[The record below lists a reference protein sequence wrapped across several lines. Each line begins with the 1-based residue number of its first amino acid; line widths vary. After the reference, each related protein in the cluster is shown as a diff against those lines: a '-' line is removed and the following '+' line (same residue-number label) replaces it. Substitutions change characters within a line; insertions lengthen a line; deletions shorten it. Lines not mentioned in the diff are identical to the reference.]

1 MNFNNTNKEFMI
13 PLKSKNE
20 MNEIYRLVKDCKN
33 KFGSKIYGDC
43 QLLPDMYN
51 QLLENQ
57 TLISDYLNLI
67 DLNYDNIRCYIN
79 RELDSDCLLISDLI
93 TSHSN
98 SLKCY
103 TFMSQLNEKFNTNLK
118 VYEFATIL
126 DDTERLFYLQ
136 NGTKTFYLHD
146 SNHLPSFAFS
156 KLSSFSIYSNHLS
169 MTYYEKIVF
178 ERLEPPYDTNC
189 YNYKGKT
196 KSRAQCINNLILDHF
211 LKFNC
216 LPKDY
221 ESITYVIKNGVY
233 AELKFS
239 FCNKSVLDK
248 KFEINFKK
256 CRIECNEEFFEI
268 SNGRALNDHF
278 IGNEFKMLNNKY
290 ITLKYIPVL
299 TFIDLILHFGGLL
312 GLWSGVSLV
321 DLKNAL
327 KKFFEKF
334 YSILLNKRIFRKCK
348 THINCIEKF
357 SKKSY
362 LKVRNL
368 ILKFSG

>member
-1 MNFNNTNKEFMI
+1 
-13 PLKSKNE
+13 
-20 MNEIYRLVKDCKN
+20 
-33 KFGSKIYGDC
+33 
-43 QLLPDMYN
+43 MYN
-51 QLLENQ
+51 ELLNNQ

-67 DLNYDNIRCYIN
+67 DLNYDNINCYIN
-79 RELDSDCLLISDLI
+79 QEPESNCLLISDLI

-103 TFMSQLNEKFNTNLK
+103 TFMSKLNEKFNTNIK

-126 DDTERLFYLQ
+126 NDYGRFFYLQ
-136 NGTKTFYLHD
+136 NGTKNFYLHD
-146 SNHLPSFAFS
+146 ANQLPSFASS
-156 KLSSFSIYSNHLS
+156 KLSPFPISPHPLT

-189 YNYKGKT
+189 YNYKGET
-196 KSRAQCINNLILDHF
+196 KSRAQCINNLIVDHF

-233 AELKFS
+233 AEFKFS

-248 KFEINFKK
+248 KFEINLKK
-256 CRIECNEEFFEI
+256 CRIECNEEFYKI

-278 IGNEFKMLNNKY
+278 IRNEFKMLSNKY
-290 ITLKYIPVL
+290 ILLKYIPVL
-299 TFIDLILHFGGLL
+299 TFIDLMLNFGGLL
-312 GLWSGVSLV
+312 GLWNGVSLV

-327 KKFFEKF
+327 NKYFKKF
-334 YSILLNKRIFRKCK
+334 YLILLNKRIFSKCK
-348 THINCIEKF
+348 TYINWIENVF
-357 SKKSY
+357 KKIY
-362 LKVRNL
+362 LKVRKL
-368 ILKFSG
+368 IFKFSG